1 MAEDIFNA
9 RQRHKETEILIME
22 DIGNKFAH
30 LYKVIS
36 NEEFLRMES
45 LGGEI
50 PFFISAFDAR
60 QQVEVDDAIRGL
72 KNKLETNGIP
82 VLDLNLYDI
91 VLELIHEELGVG
103 EIFELEKTMDKTEFK
118 EALQSILDI
127 HEVLMPRIRSIIDKH
142 AARVYFLTGIGLVY
156 PFIRSHN
163 VLNNLQNVAKK
174 APTVMFFSG
183 EYSGQSLELFGLL
196 KDDNYYRA
204 FNVDNYKLNK

>member
-1 MAEDIFNA
+1 
-9 RQRHKETEILIME
+9 ME
-22 DIGNKFAH
+22 DIVKKFEH

-36 NEEFLRMES
+36 NQEFLRMES

-50 PFFISAFDAR
+50 PFFIAAFDPK
-60 QQVEVDDAIRGL
+60 QQIEVDRAIRSL

-82 VLDLNLYDI
+82 VLELNLYDI
-91 VLELIHEELGVG
+91 AMELLNEELGEG
-103 EIFELEKTMDKTEFK
+103 EIFELEKTMDNKEFK

-127 HEVLMPRIRSIIDKH
+127 NEVLIPKIKGMID
-142 AARVYFLTGIGLVY
+142 AASAKVYFLTGIGLVF

-174 APTVMFFSG
+174 APTVAFFAG
-183 EYSGQSLELFGLL
+183 EYNGYSLELFGLM

-204 FNVDNYKLNK
+204 FNIANYKLKK

>member
-1 MAEDIFNA
+1 
-9 RQRHKETEILIME
+9 ME
-22 DIGNKFAH
+22 DIVKKFEH
-30 LYKVIS
+30 LYQVIS

-60 QQVEVDDAIRGL
+60 QQNDVDKAVKGL

-82 VLDLNLYDI
+82 VLELNIYDI
-91 VLELIHEELGVG
+91 SIDLLNQELGDG
-103 EIFELEKTMDKTEFK
+103 EIFELEKTMDKKEFK
-118 EALQSILDI
+118 EALQSTLDI
-127 HEVLMPRIRSIIDKH
+127 NEVLIPKIKTIIDSSS
-142 AARVYFLTGIGLVY
+142 ARVYFLTGIGLVF

-174 APTVMFFSG
+174 APTVTFFAGDFSG
-183 EYSGQSLELFGLL
+183 YSLELFGLM

-204 FNVDNYKLNK
+204 FNVDNYKLQK